1 MEEYE
6 EKLLEAIDEDV
17 RSNADL
23 VEKQVND
30 ETNAMREDQIG
41 FYKEGLRKETE
52 TYLEGELQD
61 LSVAAATKSSR
72 ERLDTKKKLL
82 ELRQS
87 LVNQLFD
94 EVKEELKKFVKSDAY
109 QDYLEK
115 NLDKIDVSKD
125 GYFEVRE
132 NDVPLMKNL
141 LKKKGYANEV
151 KSGYFAIGGFRYVDE
166 KAGVEESCLL
176 DEKRKE
182 QAEWFRDHSQ
192 FKIQEREAGE

>member
-23 VEKQVND
+23 IEKQVND
-30 ETNAMREDQIG
+30 ETNALREDQIG

-61 LSVAAATKSSR
+61 LTVSASTKSSR
-72 ERLDTKKKLL
+72 ERLETKKKLL
-82 ELRQS
+82 ELRQD

-94 EVKEELKKFVKSDAY
+94 EVEEELKKFVKSDRY
-109 QDYLEK
+109 KEYLKK
-115 NLDKIDVSKD
+115 NLETVRVSED
-125 GYFEVRE
+125 GYFEVRKD
-132 NDVPLMKNL
+132 DVDLMKSL
-141 LKKKGYANEV
+141 LKEKGYGNEV
-151 KSGYFAIGGFRYVDE
+151 KTAYFPIGGFRYVDE
-166 KAGVEESCLL
+166 KARVEVSCLL